1 MKCYQCGH
9 DVESEAIY
17 CRFCGALFKPTE
29 ALMEAVAHHDEKA
42 IIMLY
47 QMSYNQIYNELI
59 SLGLPENEC
68 QKLIN
73 VIFKSYVKDIVSLGK
88 ERESLNALV
97 DHIGFSYMKSHG
109 LTPHDV
115 KHEEVWKEVTS
126 DQIEEMLKTLQ
137 KPKRPL
143 FKKVLIGG
151 LAALLVIGGLFGHEV
166 MQEKE
171 ATVTKT
177 VKKKTLDK
185 DEAAFQKEAYT
196 SLVREYVCGVNKA
209 KVDSYYAKP
218 EKLEKECPNAKQI
231 VSIALK
237 HKKSLKDLQ
246 CMTYD
251 VNGDGLKELVTGY
264 KGKKGTFVITGIY
277 VNDGSDEYV
286 TNTNVLTKDSD
297 KILFTKDHQV
307 IRKSGS
313 FDHVLTLDHENHYQ
327 VRRSLKDLLAFFQ
340 KKKIKTVSLQ
350 AKCAMSFYEK
360 ETGIPLPAYQK
371 SQSRTMTKWLKAF
384 RTGHVSSC
392 DQIAKTMPKYT
403 EELSSLKM
411 SSGMRNAYLEVV
423 KEYRGKRFVIGGGN
437 LGAYYLSDLDG
448 DGKVEL
454 IIEDFDCDCPS
465 VLNIYKYQNKKA
477 KEVVSGYEYAAYV
490 NKNGPPFGSPSEDEL
505 SFYAYENHPG
515 MICYER
521 HDGKEQ
527 VSILKLSGHKLKK
540 IKYSSHPCRKVKGK
554 AHFTNLGMQL
564 DGHGSGEDS
573 FDYSLLGFIPQPV
586 PEGTIVEDWY

>member
-1 MKCYQCGH
+1 MDLMKLQNGS
-9 DVESEAIY
+9 DVRGVAIE
-17 CRFCGALFKPTE
+17 GVE
-29 ALMEAVAHHDEKA
+29 
-42 IIMLY
+42 
-47 QMSYNQIYNELI
+47 
-59 SLGLPENEC
+59 GENV
-68 QKLIN
+68 N
-73 VIFKSYVKDIVSLGK
+73 
-88 ERESLNALV
+88 
-97 DHIGFSYMKSHG
+97 
-109 LTPHDV
+109 LTP
-115 KHEEVWKEVTS
+115 
-126 DQIEEMLKTLQ
+126 QI
-137 KPKRPL
+137 
-143 FKKVLIGG
+143 
-151 LAALLVIGGLFGHEV
+151 
-166 MQEKE
+166 
-171 ATVTKT
+171 
-177 VKKKTLDK
+177 
-185 DEAAFQKEAYT
+185 
-196 SLVREYVCGVNKA
+196 
-209 KVDSYYAKP
+209 
-218 EKLEKECPNAKQI
+218 AKQI
-231 VSIALK
+231 GCAYVSWLAKKLDVDATALRLGVGRDSRVTGPALAEALIEGMISAGATVVDCGMATTPAMFMSIVFPETNFNGSAMITASHLPFNRNGIKFFDIDGGLEHEDITEILNLAGFLNPAKVNAPVEKLDLLSIYADYLRGKIA
-237 HKKSLKDLQ
+237 
-246 CMTYD
+246 
-251 VNGDGLKELVTGY
+251 DGLKELVTGY

-340 KKKIKTVSLQ
+340 KKKSKTVSLQ

-384 RTGHVSSC
+384 RTGHVLSC

-477 KEVVSGYEYAAYV
+477 KEVVSGYEYATYV

-564 DGHGSGEDS
+564 DGHRCGEDS